1 MSDAI
6 SNANPEKVD
15 RRVLAAALKAADGN
29 LKKVSVPRAAITP
42 RSIDEWARIITGD
55 LTRAV
60 EGIIA
65 AGRHLQEAKAEVDHG
80 DWLPLLERLKIGERT
95 AQMLMKVAANEA
107 LADPN
112 HWFGLPTSWRTLSE
126 LATVPPDILE
136 ARITDGTITPT
147 FTRED
152 AVALKKQTERAARK
166 QLRDA
171 PADVFDWR
179 EHWQGMPSFS
189 MSGDTPPC
197 KKINVLFASWEDVK
211 VFSKLINQTVTP
223 KTKSVWFPPVPKRSR
238 KDLMYH
244 NKDPDP
250 PLDDVEDVRGGDRAV
265 DKA

>member
-29 LKKVSVPRAAITP
+29 LKKVSVPRAAVTP

-112 HWFGLPTSWRTLSE
+112 HWFVADALRACQAAALYPRSANKRWDGHPYVHARGRDSAQETNRTRGAE
-126 LATVPPDILE
+126 AAAGCAGQRRRLAGALGGHAGVLNDRGHGALQ
-136 ARITDGTITPT
+136 
-147 FTRED
+147 ED
-152 AVALKKQTERAARK
+152 Q
-166 QLRDA
+166 
-171 PADVFDWR
+171 
-179 EHWQGMPSFS
+179 
-189 MSGDTPPC
+189 
-197 KKINVLFASWEDVK
+197 
-211 VFSKLINQTVTP
+211 
-223 KTKSVWFPPVPKRSR
+223 
-238 KDLMYH
+238 
-244 NKDPDP
+244 
-250 PLDDVEDVRGGDRAV
+250 RAV
-265 DKA
+265 R